1 MKSNDEAIR
10 TAAIQLAGEWK
21 RSELV
26 APLLVIAAEG
36 ESTAF
41 DSLIQIRGPQ
51 TFQGL
56 KVLAAAD
63 KPVGT
68 RQAAARALGRMNLK
82 GSLNEIFAVL
92 RDSKDDN
99 AALELWRSLL
109 NTRAPGACWLP
120 AWLGAIAQARGQCR
134 SARRTRRWA
143 Q

>member
-21 RSELV
+21 RAELV

-56 KVLAAAD
+56 KLAAAD

-68 RQAAARALGRMNLK
+68 RQAARALGRMNLK

-109 NTRAPGACWLP
+109 NTGVPGRAGCRRSR
-120 AWLGAIAQARGQCR
+120 GAIAQAGGQCR
-134 SARRTRRWA
+134 SARRTRRWS